1 MYEKVVD
8 YCIDVSYCLYN
19 YIWNYIMHLDG
30 MLHKGVGMIEQNQY
44 FCKFIF
50 INSLAVVDTLQTVK
64 TELQT

>member
-1 MYEKVVD
+1 
-8 YCIDVSYCLYN
+8 
-19 YIWNYIMHLDG
+19 MHLDG